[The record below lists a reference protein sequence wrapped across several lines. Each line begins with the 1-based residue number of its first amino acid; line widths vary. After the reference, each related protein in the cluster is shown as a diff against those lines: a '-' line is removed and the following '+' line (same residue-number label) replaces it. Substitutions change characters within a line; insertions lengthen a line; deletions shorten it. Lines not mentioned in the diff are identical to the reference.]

1 VEGFSTPQKRS
12 DRVVL
17 EAYTAYWDTNR
28 LPRLKRIIFDNT
40 LSQQE
45 ALERVKTTEGH
56 VDLVTGLSPLETL
69 RVAQSAFATVV
80 KKRASLTTI
89 FGQFNLRKNASPWH
103 DLRLRQ
109 AANMAINRA
118 HLIQYAAK
126 GNGVVIPAL
135 IPPQGFGFDPTL
147 APYPF
152 APDKA
157 RQLLREIG
165 HGDGLAMTLIAP
177 DALAT
182 QATVVSKMLEQTGF
196 QVDLQ
201 ILDAVTHSKQTSV
214 TASEQSGEQ
223 PTWDFVTAP
232 EQPGEPPTWDI
243 ALTHTN
249 GWHNFP
255 LFQIYQSYALGGPY
269 DWGSEQPELRRL
281 SEHVLGTIDREQ
293 QHGFLQQMERYT
305 HTQALFLFLY
315 NPIQLYAMNKAVAF
329 VPYQSGILNL
339 AETSVMAEHWS
350 VRKQKAAMPE

>member
-1 VEGFSTPQKRS
+1 MEGFSTPQKRS
-12 DRVVL
+12 DWVVL
-17 EAYTAYWDTNR
+17 EAHTAYWDTNR

-40 LSQQE
+40 LSQQD
-45 ALERVKTTEGH
+45 ALELVKTTEGH

-69 RVAQSAFATVV
+69 RVAQSPFATVV

-89 FGQFNLRKNASPWH
+89 FGQFNLRKRESPWH

-109 AANMAINRA
+109 AANLAINRA

-147 APYPF
+147 VPYPF

-157 RQLLREIG
+157 RQLLRDIG
-165 HGDGLAMTLIAP
+165 HGDGLAITLIAP
-177 DALAT
+177 DALAV

-201 ILDAVTHSKQTSV
+201 MLDAVTYSKQT
-214 TASEQSGEQ
+214 
-223 PTWDFVTAP
+223 FVTAP
-232 EQPGEPPTWDI
+232 EQPGKEPTWDI
-243 ALTHTN
+243 ALIRQS
-249 GWHNFP
+249 GWMNFP
-255 LFQIYQSYALGGPY
+255 VFQIYHLFALGGPY

-281 SEHVLGTIDREQ
+281 YELVLGTVDREQ

-305 HTQALFLFLY
+305 RAQALFLFLY
-315 NPIQLYAMNKAVAF
+315 NPIQLYAVNKAVVF
-329 VPYQSGILNL
+329 VPYQIGSLNL
-339 AETSVMAEHWS
+339 AETSVTAEHWS
-350 VRKQKAAMPE
+350 VRKQKAAIPE